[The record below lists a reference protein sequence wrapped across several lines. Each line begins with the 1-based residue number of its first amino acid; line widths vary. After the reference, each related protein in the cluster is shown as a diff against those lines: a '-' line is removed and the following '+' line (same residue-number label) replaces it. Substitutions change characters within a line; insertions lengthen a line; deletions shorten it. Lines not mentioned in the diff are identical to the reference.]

1 MAFVAGEME
10 REGFKI
16 PLLIGGATTSKVHTA
31 VKIEQH
37 YSGPV
42 VHVLDASRAVGV
54 ASALLSDTNRDAFVE
69 ETRAEYKEVRER
81 RAERRRET
89 KTQTLEQARANN
101 VQVDWSTIVPPVPSF
116 TGVRTY
122 DETQFPLGDL
132 VPRIDW
138 TPFFQTWELAGH
150 YPDILED
157 ERVGPSARSLFSDAQ
172 AMLRKI
178 VEEKWLKVRAVVGFF
193 PANSDGAEDINLWA
207 EDRGPKTE
215 ERKPLA
221 TIHTIRQQMVK
232 PDGRPN
238 SALADFVA
246 PCSTGL
252 TDWMGLFAVTTGIG
266 VDAKVAEFE
275 AVHDDYSSIM
285 VKALADRLAEAL
297 AERLHERVR
306 REFWGY
312 APDEHLDNSAIIR
325 EQYQGIRP
333 APGYPAC
340 PDHTEKKTLFELLG
354 ATERAGIELTESFA
368 MFPTAAVSGYFFW
381 NPQAAYFGVGKIE
394 RDQVEDYA
402 RRKGMGLKE
411 IERWL
416 APILAYDR

>member
-1 MAFVAGEME
+1 ME
-10 REGFKI
+10 REGFTL

-31 VKIEQH
+31 VKIEPH

-54 ASALLSDTNRDAFVE
+54 ASALLSDGQRDTFVKDTRE
-69 ETRAEYKEVRER
+69 EYREVRER

-89 KTQTLEQARANN
+89 KTQTLAQARANRAS
-101 VQVDWSTIVPPVPSF
+101 VDWSTVAPPTPSF

-122 DETQFPLGDL
+122 DERDFPLGDL

-138 TPFFQTWELAGH
+138 TPFFQTWELAGR
-150 YPDILED
+150 YPGILED
-157 ERVGPSARSLFSDAQ
+157 PVVGPSARSLFSDAQ

-178 VEEKWLKVRAVVGFF
+178 VEEKWLKTRAVVGFF
-193 PANSDGAEDINLWA
+193 AANSDGCEDILIWT
-207 EDRGPKTE
+207 EDGRPKTE
-215 ERKPLA
+215 EPA
-221 TIHTIRQQMVK
+221 AVIHTIRQQMVK
-232 PDGRPN
+232 ADGRPN
-238 SALADFVA
+238 VALADFVA
-246 PCSTGL
+246 PVSTRL

-266 VDAKVAEFE
+266 VDEKVAGFE
-275 AVHDDYSSIM
+275 AAHDDYSAIM

-312 APDEHLDNSAIIR
+312 APEEHLDNTAIIR

-340 PDHTEKKTLFELLG
+340 PDHTEKKTLFDLLG

-381 NPQAAYFGVGKIE
+381 NPAARYFGVGKIE

-402 RRKGMGLKE
+402 RRKGLGVKE
-411 IERWL
+411 VERWL